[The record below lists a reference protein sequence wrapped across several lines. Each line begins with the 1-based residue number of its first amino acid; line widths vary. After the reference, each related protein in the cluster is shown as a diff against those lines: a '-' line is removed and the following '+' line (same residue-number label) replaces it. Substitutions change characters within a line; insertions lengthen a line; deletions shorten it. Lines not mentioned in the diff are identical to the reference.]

1 MGVTLTQVGK
11 HPTEMREF
19 TSGQRLNA
27 ALCRVSYLEA
37 EKLST
42 ALTNY
47 ISTVF
52 PFPFLRFNYF

>member
-1 MGVTLTQVGK
+1 MGVALTQVGK

-27 ALCRVSYLEA
+27 ALCRVSCLKA
-37 EKLST
+37 EELNI

-52 PFPFLRFNYF
+52 FHFHY